1 MALDNTQ
8 CTINNI
14 LVHIWACR
22 KFLDQATFSW
32 FFPRNA
38 DFISLIC
45 WVCRGFYLSCRNVTL
60 ICPWDK
66 IGMIWKLGSEA
77 MTCHCSFNIGLPESL
92 GCVRVTFYLDTAWNA
107 VLYAVIFIILHCPGP
122 WCIQY
127 ITQPLFNWRA
137 MDVPYNGSSVNYQR
151 HPLGDAMVLLLIT
164 KRGCL
169 GFCRWNVSNENPPD
183 EIMDLS
189 EFNKYKW
196 YHKSLFW
203 LFEDS
208 F

>member
-1 MALDNTQ
+1 MQTL
-8 CTINNI
+8 
-14 LVHIWACR
+14 
-22 KFLDQATFSW
+22 FLW
-32 FFPRNA
+32 FAGFVE
-38 DFISLIC
+38 DFIWVAGMSLWFVLGIKSE
-45 WVCRGFYLSCRNVTL
+45 WKKTWF
-60 ICPWDK
+60 
-66 IGMIWKLGSEA
+66 WKLGSEA
-77 MTCHCSFNIGLPESL
+77 MTCHCSFNIGLPEAL

-151 HPLGDAMVLLLIT
+151 HPLGDAMLLLLIT